1 MAEREMKKGTYAV
14 RNIAPGPRGFHDA
27 ETGYA
32 ELDAGQSA
40 TGVRFHTSEFDAAV
54 ASKYFEITAGD
65 APASDQ
71 DDDGAETPSGA
82 KAYDDIT
89 AKDIKAHLDAANVSY
104 ETDANKKA
112 LYEQYAATFAQA
124 NDGGTGEP
132 TPPPGD
138 TLDKMSDADLRDTV
152 KALTGEEPAADA
164 DRETLLKLARGEE

>member
-1 MAEREMKKGTYAV
+1 MAEREMKKGTYTV

-65 APASDQ
+65 APAADQ
-71 DDDGAETPSGA
+71 DDGTETPSGA
-82 KAYDDIT
+82 KAYDDT
-89 AKDIKAHLDAANVSY
+89 TVADIKSHLDTAGVSY

-112 LYEQYAATFAQA
+112 LYALYTATFEQD
-124 NDGGTGEP
+124 NPGGTGDV